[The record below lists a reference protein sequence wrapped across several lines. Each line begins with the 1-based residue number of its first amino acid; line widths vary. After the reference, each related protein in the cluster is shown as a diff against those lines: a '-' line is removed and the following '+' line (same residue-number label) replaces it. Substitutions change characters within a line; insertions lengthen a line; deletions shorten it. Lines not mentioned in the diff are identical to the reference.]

1 MRESHIERAV
11 GEFCKKHGI
20 TYQKMTS
27 PAQRGVADRLVMLR
41 GKAIFLELKAPGGKP
56 TALQERY
63 LKLRKAD
70 GFAAEWHD
78 SIEGAINFITKEL
91 L

>member
-11 GEFCKKHGI
+11 GEFCKRNGI
-20 TYQKMTS
+20 TFQKQ
-27 PAQRGVADRLVMLR
+27 AGVGNKGMADRLVMR
-41 GKAIFLELKAPGGKP
+41 QGKAIFLELKAPGCKP

-63 LKLRKAD
+63 LRLRRED
-70 GFAAEWHD
+70 GFSAEWHD
-78 SIEGAINFITKEL
+78 SIEGAVNFITKEL